1 MMAAPLKKGE
11 GDFMFSLLKFALI
24 RTNFVRFMQ
33 TVRILRLVFLAG
45 FAAFASLRAAPAD
58 DARAALVGGIDEVSA
73 VIRANPSHQDLITT
87 LDTLVDKYFAFATTT
102 RLSIGPA
109 WRDLTPEQR
118 AKLTTLFSRLVIR
131 TYADHFQSK
140 TPPVVT
146 YSPAQELRAGRYE
159 IPTRVVT
166 SNQTYSISYRLD
178 YDPPSQRWRVYDI
191 VAEGVSLIS
200 NYRAQFDPIVHKS
213 GGAGLIQALET
224 KLADSSSR

>member
-1 MMAAPLKKGE
+1 
-11 GDFMFSLLKFALI
+11 
-24 RTNFVRFMQ
+24 MQ
-33 TVRILRLVFLAG
+33 TARLLRRLFILGLIAV
-45 FAAFASLRAAPAD
+45 ASLRAAPAD
-58 DARAALVGGIDEVSA
+58 DAQAALVGGIDEVSA
-73 VIRANPSHQDLITT
+73 VLRAHPSQKDLITT
-87 LDTLVDKYFAFATTT
+87 LDTLVDKHFAFATTT

-109 WRDLTPEQR
+109 WRDLTPEQQ

-146 YSPAQELRAGRYE
+146 YNPPQELRSGRFE

-166 SNQTYSISYRLD
+166 DAQTYSISYRLD
-178 YDPPSQRWRVYDI
+178 YDTPSRRWRVYDI

-213 GGAGLIQALET
+213 GAAGLIQTLEA
-224 KLADSSSR
+224 KLADASAR